1 MKNLIAVRILREQ
14 LKCNSSGI
22 EKKQPGVYRW
32 WFEAEEAKK
41 ILAQLSLS
49 PSECDMI
56 ARKEIEGTEYW
67 ALYFGISSDMLGRA
81 KWHIAQEHKP
91 SAVKHGTL
99 STLRNTLGALLG
111 KNMSKSMDIVNKF
124 MDNNC
129 YWEWEYNDDPAVVE
143 RAELSAESGK
153 CYPLNIKSNK
163 TVRSEVR
170 KKLRDLRRKH
180 KK

>member
-1 MKNLIAVRILREQ
+1 
-14 LKCNSSGI
+14 
-22 EKKQPGVYRW
+22 
-32 WFEAEEAKK
+32 
-41 ILAQLSLS
+41 
-49 PSECDMI
+49 MI
-56 ARKEIEGTEYW
+56 VRKEIEGTEYW
-67 ALYFGISSDMLGRA
+67 ALYFGISSDMLARA
-81 KWHIAQEHKP
+81 KWHIAQEHRP

-111 KNMSKSMDIVNKF
+111 EDMSNSMKTVNDF

-129 YWEWEYNDDPAVVE
+129 SWEWEYNDDPAEVE
-143 RAELSAESGK
+143 KAELSAESAN

-170 KKLRDLRRKH
+170 KELRGLRRKH

>member
-1 MKNLIAVRILREQ
+1 MDNLIKVSSLRGQ
-14 LKCNSSGI
+14 LADNSSGI
-22 EKKQPGVYRW
+22 EKRSGVYCW
-32 WFEAEEAKK
+32 WFKTEGAKK

-129 YWEWEYNDDPAVVE
+129 YWEWEYNDDSAEVE
-143 RAELSAESGK
+143 KAELSAESGK